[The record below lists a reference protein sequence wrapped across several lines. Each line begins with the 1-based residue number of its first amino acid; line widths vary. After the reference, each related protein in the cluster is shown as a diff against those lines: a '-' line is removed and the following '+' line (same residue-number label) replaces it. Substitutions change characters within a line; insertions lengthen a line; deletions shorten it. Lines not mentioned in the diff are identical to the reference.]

1 MMDEFEKWEM
11 YVLDAIQEAAQ
22 TVWQKIIHII
32 EMLNIP
38 FQNEFG
44 EYLLQIKQK
53 PDLLLVESFQ
63 ETINNP
69 TKA

>member
-11 YVLDAIQEAAQ
+11 YVLDAIQEPAQ

-38 FQNEFG
+38 FQN
-44 EYLLQIKQK
+44 
-53 PDLLLVESFQ
+53 
-63 ETINNP
+63 
-69 TKA
+69 